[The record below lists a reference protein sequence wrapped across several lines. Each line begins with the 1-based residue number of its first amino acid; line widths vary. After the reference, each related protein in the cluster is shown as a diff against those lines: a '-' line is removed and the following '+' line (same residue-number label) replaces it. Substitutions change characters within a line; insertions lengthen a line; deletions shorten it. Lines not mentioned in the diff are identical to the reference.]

1 MTYSLKMGF
10 ESGKLD
16 VFPYTHYSA
25 QEHGLWRIKS
35 GILHQSYLFHYG
47 LHVIHLRAKQNA
59 LSVTKSNMKHR

>member
-1 MTYSLKMGF
+1 MF
-10 ESGKLD
+10 
-16 VFPYTHYSA
+16 THYSA

-59 LSVTKSNMKHR
+59 LSATKSNMKHR